1 MTTLVIGSGLIG
13 SQVARILVE
22 RGEKPVLMDHAAQPQ
37 AIGQIVDL
45 GKVTMVV
52 GDVLRPLS
60 IVDVLRTHGITRI
73 AHTAANPLLTL
84 GAQKDPYAAIN
95 LNIMGTVNVLEAARV
110 TGLKRVVVSSS
121 SVLNH
126 YLDGGEDGGNF
137 GKEEAFPRPTTFY
150 SATKQAV
157 ESLGLNYAKWCGIE
171 FAGMRY
177 GAVFGPWSG
186 AGGGGPSNVIREA
199 MRNALAGKEA
209 TVPPGVME
217 WVYSK
222 DAARG
227 TVMALDAKDLGNRV
241 FNITMGAMTTP
252 SEMAEAIGAVVPGA
266 KVKFE
271 APAGTGVSLS
281 NRDHHADLSR
291 AKRHLGFEPQ
301 FKLKDA
307 VKDFGSGCGGTW
319 REPGRPPVPL
329 LAKSCCNGRGFCGP
343 DGGGGETA
351 RIEFPAKSAIW
362 LCGQALLAYFDLVF
376 GWSCALRVGRAD
388 CRHRAN
394 GRPSE
399 TEHRATQTN

>member
-1 MTTLVIGSGLIG
+1 MTTLVIGAGLIG

-22 RGEKPVLMDHAAQPQ
+22 RGEKPVLMDVAAQTKS
-37 AIGQIVDL
+37 IGEIVDL
-45 GKVTMVV
+45 AKVTLMQ

-60 IVDVLRTHGITRI
+60 IVDALRTHGITKI

-84 GAQKDPYAAIN
+84 GAQREPYSAIN
-95 LNIMGTVNVLEAARV
+95 LNIMGTVNVLEAARI

-126 YLDGGEDGGNF
+126 YLAGGEDGGNY

-171 FAGMRY
+171 FAGLRY

-209 TVPPGVME
+209 LVPPGAME

-227 TVMALDAKDLGNRV
+227 TVMALDAKDLGGGV
-241 FNITMGAMTTP
+241 FNITMGRLTTP
-252 SEMAEAIGAVVPGA
+252 AEMADAIAAVVPGA
-266 KVKFE
+266 KARFE
-271 APAGTGVSLS
+271 APAGTAVSLA
-281 NRDHHADLSR
+281 NRADHADLSR
-291 AKRHLGFEPQ
+291 AKKHLGYEPQ
-301 FKLKDA
+301 FPLREA
-307 VKDFGSGCGGTW
+307 VKN
-319 REPGRPPVPL
+319 
-329 LAKSCCNGRGFCGP
+329 LAEWMR
-343 DGGGGETA
+343 
-351 RIEFPAKSAIW
+351 
-362 LCGQALLAYFDLVF
+362 
-376 GWSCALRVGRAD
+376 
-388 CRHRAN
+388 RHM
-394 GRPSE
+394 G
-399 TEHRATQTN
+399 

>member
-13 SQVARILVE
+13 SQIARILVE
-22 RGEKPVLMDHAAQPQ
+22 RGEKPVLMDTAAQPQ

-45 GKVTMVV
+45 AKVTLVA

-60 IVDVLRTHGITRI
+60 IIDVLRTHGITRI

-84 GAQKDPYAAIN
+84 GAQREPYAAIN

-137 GKEEAFPRPTTFY
+137 GREEAFPRPTTFY

-171 FAGMRY
+171 FAGLRY

-186 AGGGGPSNVIREA
+186 SGGGGPSNVIRQA
-199 MRNALAGKEA
+199 IRDALAGREA
-209 TVPPGVME
+209 TVPPGAME

-227 TVMALDAKDLGNRV
+227 TVMALDAKDLGKGV
-241 FNITMGAMTTP
+241 FNLTMGRLTTP
-252 SEMAEAIGAVVPGA
+252 AEMAEAISAAIPGTKA
-266 KVKFE
+266 KFE
-271 APAGTGVSLS
+271 MPAGTGVSLA
-281 NRDHHADLSR
+281 NRAEHADLSR
-291 AKRHLGFEPQ
+291 SKKHLGYEPQ
-301 FKLKDA
+301 FPLHKA
-307 VKDFGSGCGGTW
+307 VAD
-319 REPGRPPVPL
+319 
-329 LAKSCCNGRGFCGP
+329 
-343 DGGGGETA
+343 
-351 RIEFPAKSAIW
+351 
-362 LCGQALLAYFDLVF
+362 QAVWMKKHMA
-376 GWSCALRVGRAD
+376 
-388 CRHRAN
+388 
-394 GRPSE
+394 
-399 TEHRATQTN
+399 

>member
-1 MTTLVIGSGLIG
+1 MTTLVIGAGLIG

-22 RGEKPVLMDHAAQPQ
+22 RGEKPVLMDHAAQTH
-37 AIGQIVDL
+37 AIGQVVDL
-45 GKVTMVV
+45 AKITLVA

-60 IVDVLRTHGITRI
+60 IVDVLRTHNITKI

-84 GAQKDPYAAIN
+84 GAQREPYSAIN

-126 YLDGGEDGGNF
+126 YLDGGADGGQF

-171 FAGMRY
+171 FAGLRY

-186 AGGGGPSNVIREA
+186 AGGGGPSNIIREA
-199 MRNALAGKEA
+199 LKNALAGQEA
-209 TVPPGVME
+209 AVPPGPME

-227 TVMALDAKDLGNRV
+227 TVMALDAKDLGTGV
-241 FNITMGAMTTP
+241 FNITMGAVAQP
-252 SEMAEAIGAVVPGA
+252 GEFAEAIGAVVPGA
-266 KVKFE
+266 KVKFD
-271 APAGTGVSLS
+271 APASARVALT
-281 NRDHHADLSR
+281 NRDQHADLSR

-307 VKDFGSGCGGTW
+307 VKD
-319 REPGRPPVPL
+319 
-329 LAKSCCNGRGFCGP
+329 
-343 DGGGGETA
+343 
-351 RIEFPAKSAIW
+351 
-362 LCGQALLAYFDLVF
+362 QAEWMRRYM
-376 GWSCALRVGRAD
+376 G
-388 CRHRAN
+388 
-394 GRPSE
+394 
-399 TEHRATQTN
+399 

>member
-45 GKVTMVV
+45 SKVTMVV

-84 GAQKDPYAAIN
+84 GAQKDPYSAIN

-171 FAGMRY
+171 FAGLRY

-209 TVPPGVME
+209 IVPPGVME

-227 TVMALDAKDLGNRV
+227 TVAGARRQGSRQRRV
-241 FNITMGAMTTP
+241 QHHDGRDDHARARWRRRSARWSP
-252 SEMAEAIGAVVPGA
+252 
-266 KVKFE
+266 
-271 APAGTGVSLS
+271 AP
-281 NRDHHADLSR
+281 R
-291 AKRHLGFEPQ
+291 
-301 FKLKDA
+301 
-307 VKDFGSGCGGTW
+307 
-319 REPGRPPVPL
+319 
-329 LAKSCCNGRGFCGP
+329 
-343 DGGGGETA
+343 
-351 RIEFPAKSAIW
+351 
-362 LCGQALLAYFDLVF
+362 
-376 GWSCALRVGRAD
+376 
-388 CRHRAN
+388 
-394 GRPSE
+394 
-399 TEHRATQTN
+399 

>member
-1 MTTLVIGSGLIG
+1 MTTLVIGAGLIG

-22 RGEKPVLMDHAAQPQ
+22 RGENPVLMDVAAQPQ
-37 AIGQIVDL
+37 AMGQIVDL
-45 GKVTMVV
+45 AKVTLVA
-52 GDVLRPLS
+52 GDILRPLS
-60 IVDVLRTHGITRI
+60 IVDVLNSHGITRI

-84 GAQKDPYAAIN
+84 GAQRDPYAAIN

-126 YLDGGEDGGNF
+126 YLDGGEDQGQF

-171 FAGMRY
+171 FAGLRY

-186 AGGGGPSNVIREA
+186 AGGGGPSNIIREA

-209 TVPPGVME
+209 IVPPGAME

-222 DAARG
+222 DAARA
-227 TVMALDAKDLGNRV
+227 TVMSLDAKDLGSRV

-252 SEMAEAIGAVVPGA
+252 AEMAEAIQAVAPGA

-271 APAGTGVSLS
+271 APASAAVSLA
-281 NRDHHADLSR
+281 NRDSHADLSR
-291 AKRHLGFEPQ
+291 SKKHLGFEPQ
-301 FKLKDA
+301 FRLRDA
-307 VKDFGSGCGGTW
+307 VKD
-319 REPGRPPVPL
+319 
-329 LAKSCCNGRGFCGP
+329 LAEWIRQHP
-343 DGGGGETA
+343 
-351 RIEFPAKSAIW
+351 
-362 LCGQALLAYFDLVF
+362 
-376 GWSCALRVGRAD
+376 
-388 CRHRAN
+388 
-394 GRPSE
+394 
-399 TEHRATQTN
+399 